1 VPATQASRIAQRKRT
16 DSRPAAAKKVPTKA
30 IVAGWRPAAGPAGA

>member
-1 VPATQASRIAQRKRT
+1 MAQRKRT

-30 IVAGWRPAAGPAGA
+30 IVAGRGPVAGA